1 MALRATGSGTISF
14 GLVSIPFKIYTAAS
28 SQNVQFNMLNKR
40 TGHRLK
46 QQYVD
51 AIDLT
56 LVERGDMVKGYE
68 FAKDQYVQFS
78 EEELKKLESAKSSAL
93 DLVEFVPEDSVDLVY
108 LEKMYF
114 IGPDKGGDKAYRL
127 LSQAMQKTK
136 TVAIGRYWTR
146 GREQLVVIRPYRR
159 KGLVMHYAY
168 YANEV
173 RDFDEIGVPS
183 AGEFKDVEIDLA
195 TKLIEQLEAKEFKA
209 DKFRDEYEDRVRAA
223 VEAKI
228 SGQEVVVAE
237 EAPKAQIIDLFEA
250 LKRSLSAGPAK
261 SEEGEGAPPSVKP
274 PKKAEPRE
282 EAPAAAPARGRKKSA
297 G

>member
-28 SQNVQFNMLNKR
+28 SQNVSFNLLSKK

-46 QQYVD
+46 QQYIDAVD
-51 AIDLT
+51 GT
-56 LVERGDMVKGYE
+56 LVERADMVKGYE

-78 EEELKKLESAKSSAL
+78 EEELKKLESAKTNSL
-93 DLVEFVPEDSVDLVY
+93 DLVEFVPEDAVDVVY
-108 LEKMYF
+108 MEKAFY

-127 LSQAMQKTK
+127 LAQAMEKTGK
-136 TVAIGRYWTR
+136 IAVGRFWTR
-146 GREQLVVIRPYRR
+146 GREQLVLMRPYLR
-159 KGLVMHYAY
+159 KCLSMHYAY
-168 YANEV
+168 NSNDV
-173 RDFDEIGVPS
+173 RTYDWIGLQS
-183 AGEFKDVEIDLA
+183 ETSFKDVEVELA
-195 TKLIEQLEAKEFKA
+195 QKLIDQLSADEFKPE
-209 DKFRDEYEDRVRAA
+209 KYRDEYEDRVRAA

-250 LKRSLSAGPAK
+250 LKRSLGTQEAAPASA
-261 SEEGEGAPPSVKP
+261 KP

-282 EAPAAAPARGRKKSA
+282 EAAPERTRKKKS